1 MFSRTLELVGSVK
14 SLAQGVIKMLT
25 LHGKNMTFFNELLLL
40 SCQNILTLTIFEG
53 ESKSPLP
60 SRDDVEVIDKHGVVN
75 DYDIDKVVDDD

>member
-14 SLAQGVIKMLT
+14 SLAQGVVKMLT
-25 LHGKNMTFFNELLLL
+25 LHGKNTTELLLL

-53 ESKSPLP
+53 ESKRPSP
-60 SRDDVEVIDKHGVVN
+60 SGDDVEVINKHGVVN

>member
-1 MFSRTLELVGSVK
+1 
-14 SLAQGVIKMLT
+14 MLT

-53 ESKSPLP
+53 ESKRPLP
-60 SRDDVEVIDKHGVVN
+60 SRHDVEVINKHGVVI